1 MPDYNEIIR
10 SLKAAASGVADMAK
24 DFASTAGDKAK
35 EVAGDASEKA
45 RAVARIAKLKID
57 IAAEKANAK
66 DAYAE
71 VGRLFFDATDKKNVP
86 EPYIRA
92 FDSVMLANA
101 AIERMEAELSEL
113 RTVVN
118 EPEDAEDAEDAS
130 FELIV
135 NEAERAGSC
144 CGDGAGSEESDITV
158 EITVDEPEKDEPEDA
173 PKE

>member
-24 DFASTAGDKAK
+24 DLAATAGDRAK
-35 EVAGDASEKA
+35 DIAGDAGEKA
-45 RAVARIAKLKID
+45 KAVARIARLKLD

-101 AIERMEAELSEL
+101 AVERLEAELEEL
-113 RTVVN
+113 RAVVN
-118 EPEDAEDAEDAS
+118 ESGEPVDVSFECVVAEAARAGGCYEAEDAGE
-130 FELIV
+130 
-135 NEAERAGSC
+135 G
-144 CGDGAGSEESDITV
+144 ITV
-158 EITVDEPEKDEPEDA
+158 EITVEKEPGEDA
-173 PKE
+173 PQE

>member
-118 EPEDAEDAEDAS
+118 EPEDAS

>member
-101 AIERMEAELSEL
+101 AIERMEAELTEL
-113 RTVVN
+113 R
-118 EPEDAEDAEDAS
+118 AC
-130 FELIV
+130 L
-135 NEAERAGSC
+135 NEAGVSDAAFEDIVDAAEAEAADGSI
-144 CGDGAGSEESDITV
+144 EV
-158 EITVDEPEKDEPEDA
+158 EITEDKPEE
-173 PKE
+173 